1 MTMQFLMNE
10 TSQQKADQQEL
21 ITEETMT
28 IVIAALASISFLL
41 IVMLLIFAYV
51 RYCRKYELRS
61 DTPVIAEVEN
71 NDVEIKKQ
79 DQMKRYSRLYTA
91 AKATKSKYKVPE

>member
-1 MTMQFLMNE
+1 MQFLNE
-10 TSQQKADQQEL
+10 TSRQQADQQPQL
-21 ITEETMT
+21 TEETMT
-28 IVIAALASISFLL
+28 IVIATLASLSFLL

-51 RYCRKYELRS
+51 RYCRKYVLRS
-61 DTPVIAEVEN
+61 DTPVVAEVEDD
-71 NDVEIKKQ
+71 DVELKKQ